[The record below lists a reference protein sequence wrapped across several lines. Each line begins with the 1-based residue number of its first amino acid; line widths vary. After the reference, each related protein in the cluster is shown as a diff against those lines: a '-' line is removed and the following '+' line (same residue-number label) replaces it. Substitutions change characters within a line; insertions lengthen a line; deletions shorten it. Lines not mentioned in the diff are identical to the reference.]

1 VEVGPRG
8 MQMSMVRAAETL
20 RTAASAANL
29 AELWDAFRAG
39 HSLTCGCGNEAGRI
53 ALSVLS
59 SPRSYCFQ
67 CVACSWQS
75 GWFRP

>member
-1 VEVGPRG
+1 MTAQSPEARLTSP
-8 MQMSMVRAAETL
+8 AAVD
-20 RTAASAANL
+20 L
-29 AELWDAFRAG
+29 ADLWSAFRAG
-39 HSLTCGCGNEAGRI
+39 HALHCQCGAAAGRL

-67 CVACSWQS
+67 CVACPWQS